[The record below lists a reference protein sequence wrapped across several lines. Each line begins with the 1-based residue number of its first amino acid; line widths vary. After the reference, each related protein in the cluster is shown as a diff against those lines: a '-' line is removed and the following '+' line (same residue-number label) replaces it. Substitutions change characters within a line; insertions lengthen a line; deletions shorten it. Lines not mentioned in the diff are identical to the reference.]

1 MSKMAV
7 PRCSCNTNSSNEDN
21 CEDDGTESTPAAAG
35 DNDIIE
41 QSDLNADPSDLIS
54 DRIDQRSD
62 PNSDQSDQSNEQES
76 DDITDE
82 AGHDP
87 ELVRKR
93 TEQ

>member
-7 PRCSCNTNSSNEDN
+7 PRCSCNTNSNNEDD
-21 CEDDGTESTPAAAG
+21 CDDDGTESTPAAVEH
-35 DNDIIE
+35 NDIIE
-41 QSDLNADPSDLIS
+41 QSELNADPSDLINDQS
-54 DRIDQRSD
+54 DHRSD
-62 PNSDQSDQSNEQES
+62 PKSDQSNEQES